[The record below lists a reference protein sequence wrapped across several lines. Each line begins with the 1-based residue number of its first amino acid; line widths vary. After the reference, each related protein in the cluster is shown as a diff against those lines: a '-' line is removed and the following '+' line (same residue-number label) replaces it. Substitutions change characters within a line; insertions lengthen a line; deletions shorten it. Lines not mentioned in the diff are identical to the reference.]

1 MTHRLVTP
9 PRLVAS
15 ALCCAI
21 SVSVVSG
28 AAAVE
33 QKRSYDLPSGDAA
46 TTLNQF
52 AGASGQQIIFMME
65 KVKGERTNAIAGD
78 YAARDA
84 LDRMLTGT
92 GLSATRDPATGA
104 FVVSR
109 KPLKGEVGPVS
120 DPQPKTKIPPMKS
133 TRTLL
138 AAVTGWL
145 ALGSVADAQPTTGTA
160 ETPVVLSPFTVQS
173 GANTYTVANAMT
185 GTRINTPLVDA
196 PFAVQ
201 VVTDQFLRDVGAGN
215 MTEALRYVSSV
226 RSSANNSENFSI
238 RGFNTGAPLRNYFSV
253 LNGTRT
259 RTENAEYDRIEVLKG
274 PSSLLYGIGGPGGRI
289 NTVTKQ
295 PLTVTRHS
303 VELETGSYDH
313 YRAAIDLT
321 GPLAAK
327 PLGGELLYRAIA
339 VHQDSEGFRDFELT
353 QRDFLNTQLLW
364 RNSRLSLRAEF
375 RFLRQHENETFIL
388 MPIDPG
394 TGRIAWPERSYNTS
408 GPNTYADFRE
418 YNGYT
423 EALWTINDRWS
434 LRNGSTYGEQYYD
447 ALRRVGAGLI
457 APAFT
462 NVRNSGNWH
471 SDRTQGFASQTDLTG
486 KIATAVGP
494 LTLVAGHIYESNRGR
509 LQRRDNG
516 NLPSALFPVFDK
528 AARVYSVGNLSDYVL
543 AQSDDSTGDASRL
556 YGMAQLAL
564 FRERLLLLAGAGR
577 ISSENRL
584 VNRLPATPTS
594 TLTDITKTVPQAG
607 LSYKL
612 ATGASIYA
620 MYGESFAP
628 NSRFPGQ
635 PEEGKSYELGLK
647 FARELVSG
655 TLALFDTKREN
666 IPANVFDFATNTTVF
681 GVGGKESSRGLE
693 ADFYFNPAKRT
704 DVIASY
710 AYLDTEVVTSDN
722 EITRPDRK
730 GTPLANAPSH
740 QGKLWVKHT
749 AAMSLFGFD
758 QPWAGLGLVYVGSMR
773 PDSDPSRYKLIAPSY
788 TRVDLAIGGSRKL
801 GGKLRIDGRIG
812 VENIFNRDYI
822 DKQIT
827 RGAPTTLRVSAAL
840 RF

>member
-1 MTHRLVTP
+1 M
-9 PRLVAS
+9 
-15 ALCCAI
+15 

-33 QKRSYDLPSGDAA
+33 QKRSYNLPSGDAA

-92 GLSATRDPATGA
+92 GLSATRDSATGA

-339 VHQDSEGFRDFELT
+339 VQQDSEGFRDFELT

-375 RFLRQHENETFIL
+375 RFL
-388 MPIDPG
+388 
-394 TGRIAWPERSYNTS
+394 
-408 GPNTYADFRE
+408 
-418 YNGYT
+418 
-423 EALWTINDRWS
+423 
-434 LRNGSTYGEQYYD
+434 
-447 ALRRVGAGLI
+447 
-457 APAFT
+457 
-462 NVRNSGNWH
+462 
-471 SDRTQGFASQTDLTG
+471 
-486 KIATAVGP
+486 
-494 LTLVAGHIYESNRGR
+494 
-509 LQRRDNG
+509 
-516 NLPSALFPVFDK
+516 NLL
-528 AARVYSVGNLSDYVL
+528 
-543 AQSDDSTGDASRL
+543 
-556 YGMAQLAL
+556 
-564 FRERLLLLAGAGR
+564 
-577 ISSENRL
+577 
-584 VNRLPATPTS
+584 
-594 TLTDITKTVPQAG
+594 
-607 LSYKL
+607 
-612 ATGASIYA
+612 
-620 MYGESFAP
+620 
-628 NSRFPGQ
+628 
-635 PEEGKSYELGLK
+635 
-647 FARELVSG
+647 
-655 TLALFDTKREN
+655 
-666 IPANVFDFATNTTVF
+666 
-681 GVGGKESSRGLE
+681 
-693 ADFYFNPAKRT
+693 
-704 DVIASY
+704 
-710 AYLDTEVVTSDN
+710 
-722 EITRPDRK
+722 
-730 GTPLANAPSH
+730 
-740 QGKLWVKHT
+740 
-749 AAMSLFGFD
+749 
-758 QPWAGLGLVYVGSMR
+758 
-773 PDSDPSRYKLIAPSY
+773 
-788 TRVDLAIGGSRKL
+788 
-801 GGKLRIDGRIG
+801 
-812 VENIFNRDYI
+812 
-822 DKQIT
+822 
-827 RGAPTTLRVSAAL
+827 
-840 RF
+840 